1 MPYDTPAIAALA
13 VALVLASVLGLVAH
27 RLKLPPLPAYLL
39 AGLVVGPHVLNL
51 AGSPALGGQL
61 AEFGII
67 LLMFGVGLHVSLRD
81 LRAIRLLPLFG
92 SLAQLILGT
101 LLGLGLALL
110 LGWSMLAGLLFGLAL
125 SVASSVLVLQ
135 AAGDKRHHRP
145 VRDDSAIGW
154 LVVQNL
160 VVVLALLLL
169 PTIANLDGTAAVIYD
184 PFVSLVERLLGTS
197 VGLWGALALTL
208 LKLAAF
214 IGFMLVAGHSVIPWL
229 LRAVARMGSR
239 ELFRLAIVAIAL
251 ILALGAAWLFGVSL
265 ALGAFLAGMILNE
278 GGSLGRAARQTLPL
292 RDAFAVLFFVAV
304 GMLFDPHLFLSQPL
318 PLLAT
323 LLIVMLGKS
332 FACFAVMTLFRRPVA
347 DALGLS
353 ARLAQIGEF
362 SFVLVSAGVALALLP
377 PEALGLVLAAIMVS
391 ILLNPLLFWGASLL
405 QPRIE
410 ARMADH
416 DHRVEPVHSPA
427 PPVPE
432 EPRLPPTDNL
442 LARAAA
448 PAAAVAVEAAAP
460 QAPLAAEVTP
470 EPAEPE
476 TPEAPEPEP
485 LASEPETPAPE
496 DTGSTLPTE
505 TVIILPSPEPAAE
518 ETPSEAPAP
527 NEQPPTIDAIV
538 VHPEPE
544 ASEPETFEPEATEP
558 ESSEEPA
565 ASEREAPEPEVS
577 EPETAEPGSPE
588 EPSPAETVIILPPP
602 EPEPPE
608 PSAEAEPPEPVP
620 ETEQQPSEP
629 EPVEPE
635 NESETAPIP
644 PEPPTEDTQDE
655 DKPDEPEPSA
665 PPVVPEPKN

>member
-13 VALVLASVLGLVAH
+13 VALVLASVLGLIAH
-27 RLKLPPLPAYLL
+27 RLKMPPLPAYLL
-39 AGLVVGPHVLNL
+39 AGLIVGPHVLN
-51 AGSPALGGQL
+51 PALGGQL

-391 ILLNPLLFWGASLL
+391 ILLNPLLFCGASLL

-427 PPVPE
+427 PPAPE
-432 EPRLPPTDNL
+432 EPKLPPTDNL

-448 PAAAVAVEAAAP
+448 PAAAVAVEATAP
-460 QAPLAAEVTP
+460 QTPRATEVTP

-476 TPEAPEPEP
+476 TPGAPEPEP

-496 DTGSTLPTE
+496 DAGTTLPTE

-527 NEQPPTIDAIV
+527 NEQSPTMDAIV
-538 VHPEPE
+538 VPPEPE
-544 ASEPETFEPEATEP
+544 APEPETSEPATEP
-558 ESSEEPA
+558 ESSHEPI

-602 EPEPPE
+602 EPETPE
-608 PSAEAEPPEPVP
+608 PSAEAEPPGPVP

-629 EPVEPE
+629 ESVEPE
-635 NESETAPIP
+635 KESETAPIP
-644 PEPPTEDTQDE
+644 PEPPTED
-655 DKPDEPEPSA
+655 KPDEPEPSV

>member
-1 MPYDTPAIAALA
+1 MPYDTPAIAAIA
-13 VALVLASVLGLVAH
+13 VALVLASILGLLAH

-39 AGLVVGPHVLNL
+39 AGLLVGPHVLDL

-67 LLMFGVGLHVSLRD
+67 LLMFGVGLHVSLGD

-92 SLAQLILGT
+92 SLAQLVLGT

-135 AAGDKRHHRP
+135 AAGDRRHHRP
-145 VRDDSAIGW
+145 AREDSAIGW

-160 VVVLALLLL
+160 VMVLVLLLL
-169 PTIANLDGTAAVIYD
+169 PAIANLDGTAADIYD
-184 PFVSLVERLLGTS
+184 PFVSLVERLLGAP

-214 IGFMLVAGHSVIPWL
+214 IGFMLVAGHSIIPWL

-278 GGSLGRAARQTLPL
+278 SGSLGRAARQTLPL

-304 GMLFDPHLFLSQPL
+304 GMLFDPNLFLSQPL

-353 ARLAQIGEF
+353 ARLAQIGEI
-362 SFVLVSAGVALALLP
+362 SFVLVGAGIALALLP
-377 PEALGLVLAAIMVS
+377 PEALGLVLAAMMVS

-410 ARMADH
+410 ARMAEH

-432 EPRLPPTDNL
+432 EPRLPPSNNL

-448 PAAAVAVEAAAP
+448 PAATAAVAAEAAAP
-460 QAPLAAEVTP
+460 QAPPLAAEVIP
-470 EPAEPE
+470 EPVEPE
-476 TPEAPEPEP
+476 TPGAPEPEP
-485 LASEPETPAPE
+485 EHTGNTLPVETVIILPSPDPAAEEAPDEPAIDAMAAPPSPEPEAVEVEAAEPETSEPESPEAPAS
-496 DTGSTLPTE
+496 DE
-505 TVIILPSPEPAAE
+505 TVIILPSPEA
-518 ETPSEAPAP
+518 TTGSEAG
-527 NEQPPTIDAIV
+527 E
-538 VHPEPE
+538 
-544 ASEPETFEPEATEP
+544 
-558 ESSEEPA
+558 
-565 ASEREAPEPEVS
+565 
-577 EPETAEPGSPE
+577 AEPVP
-588 EPSPAETVIILPPP
+588 
-602 EPEPPE
+602 
-608 PSAEAEPPEPVP
+608 EAEPP
-620 ETEQQPSEP
+620 
-629 EPVEPE
+629 
-635 NESETAPIP
+635 A
-644 PEPPTEDTQDE
+644 EPPAEDE
-655 DKPDEPEPSA
+655 PDEPESPV
-665 PPVVPEPKN
+665 PPVVPEPKT